1 MTSVPHDASSATVR
15 FETTGLFAAASN
27 HPIIHPTFPTRRR
40 PPLPSRNAAR
50 ATIAKRL
57 ISLKPGARNP
67 PDLLRHNK
75 KPRRSGA
82 KSAMWAAEKGGGN
95 AAHTETLPQ
104 KRLPA
109 QAGNVIQLRC
119 EPTSRQFSVRPSAR
133 ESPAGAGLHVG
144 HACRLAWAEEHQRGP
159 AARHTKTP
167 CPQRART
174 ALQSA
179 AGDGRRIERYADC
192 MVARIM
198 SIGPWSR
205 HCPLLRFGRGKAQEA
220 AVMPALSDTR
230 ELLVSH
236 LSLAAG
242 HTLTMSP
249 RLLAAGATLAPVKE
263 RSRVQVTLGAEVR
276 HQSSSPWNDTSST

>member
-144 HACRLAWAEEHQRGP
+144 HDCRLAWPEEHQRGP

-179 AGDGRRIERYADC
+179 AGDGRRIERCRNDACVFLLCFDL
-192 MVARIM
+192 IELN
-198 SIGPWSR
+198 GDDLR
-205 HCPLLRFGRGKAQEA
+205 HVPLVVRKA
-220 AVMPALSDTR
+220 T
-230 ELLVSH
+230 LVSV
-236 LSLAAG
+236 LAKVSVPARG
-242 HTLTMSP
+242 PAPDTEF
-249 RLLAAGATLAPVKE
+249 AATINSRDNILI
-263 RSRVQVTLGAEVR
+263 RSFHWNLG
-276 HQSSSPWNDTSST
+276 